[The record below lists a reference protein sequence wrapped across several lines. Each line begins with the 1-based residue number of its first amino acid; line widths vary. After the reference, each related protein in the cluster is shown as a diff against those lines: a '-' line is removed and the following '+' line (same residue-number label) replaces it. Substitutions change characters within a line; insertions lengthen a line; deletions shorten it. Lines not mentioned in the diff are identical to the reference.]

1 MKVISHVPG
10 HPKTLEKILVS
21 QYFRYNEISQKKNNL
36 PKSFIFF
43 KNPIGEART
52 LWSKLRNEGWFILVI
67 PAGDYDECY

>member
-10 HPKTLEKILVS
+10 HPKTLEKILGA

-43 KNPIGEART
+43 KNSIRG
-52 LWSKLRNEGWFILVI
+52 SRNFMKQAKKRGMIYR
-67 PAGDYDECY
+67 GDSFR